1 MYSNFLLGSLHVSD
15 AARIKLKR
23 LPLDLIARHA
33 VNDHGQL
40 TRLEVKRNRQNMA
53 FVGPILS
60 RYSVDPTDP
69 TQGRVVVITDEMW
82 ESTIVKLESET

>member
-53 FVGPILS
+53 LVGPILS